1 MFDAISSAK
10 AKDADVI
17 LIDTAGRLHN
27 KVNLMEELKK
37 IGKVVSR
44 EYPEAEYH
52 KLIIVDGTTG
62 QNAMSQ
68 VELFN
73 EAVELTDIVVTKLD
87 GTSKAGFLVQ
97 LANDYDFA
105 IRYIGVGETA
115 EDLLD
120 FDADEFVE
128 AIFE

>member
-1 MFDAISSAK
+1 M
-10 AKDADVI
+10 

-44 EYPEAEYH
+44 EWSEAEYH
-52 KLIIVDGTTG
+52 KMIVVDGTTG
-62 QNAMSQ
+62 QNSISQ
-68 VELFN
+68 VKLFN
-73 EAVELTDIVVTKLD
+73 EAVELTDIAVTKLD
-87 GTSKAGFLVQ
+87 GTSKGGFLVG

-105 IRYIGVGETA
+105 VRYIGVGETA
-115 EDLLD
+115 EDLLE
-120 FDADEFVE
+120 FDAKDFVD